1 MRILKFIGNTVE
13 SIACFINKIIWY
25 FCYYVYLGIY
35 TIFRIDSKNLKVKL
49 NKRLI
54 KPEVIMI
61 LTLYIVTFVTV
72 LKMLLPV
79 NMLIEKDSTN
89 ITKVHTYDTNE
100 SITDKITENSEEKK
114 YNNSTDYYKRYLNY
128 DINNIDFSSLNSI
141 NSDTVAFIKVDASN
155 INYPVVKTSDN
166 DFYLTHTF
174 DKTYNTKGWVYADY
188 RNDFTDLNNNKNII
202 LYAHHLLNNTM
213 FGTLDDVN
221 NSNSKNLKIY
231 LRTVN
236 RLYIYQVFS
245 TYQIEPE
252 VIYLQTDFLNDNKYY
267 EFLNLLK
274 ERSNRDYNVSLNV
287 NDKIIT
293 LSTCSLDNTER
304 IVVHGKLLSIN

>member
-13 SIACFINKIIWY
+13 SIACFINKIIWC

-49 NKRLI
+49 NKRLL

-61 LTLYIVTFVTV
+61 LTLYIVTFITV
-72 LKMLLPV
+72 LKILLPV
-79 NMLIEKDSTN
+79 NMLIEKDATN

-166 DFYLTHTF
+166 DFYLTHSF

-221 NSNSKNLKIY
+221 NSNSKDLKIY

-236 RLYIYQVFS
+236 HLYIYQVFS

-274 ERSNRDYNVSLNV
+274 ERSNKDYNVSLNV